1 MSNNSL
7 PIHGINQSQR
17 NMRDSISRLVTG
29 IKVLGGND
37 VADQTMANT
46 LNAEGASFNRVV
58 KNTQKGIDL
67 LTLVESAL
75 TELNSLATRLKELGV
90 ADTLSTNSSD
100 DTAALDSETEAIS
113 DTIDSII
120 STLTFNSMSVLS
132 ASTEPTFAIGIN
144 QAGGFT
150 TISTSQTIA
159 ATNITDASNAL
170 ATATLALSHLTKSQ
184 GKLSG
189 SMSSLKGY
197 QNVASASAANMLEAV
212 RNLQDTDYA
221 LEIAKVTKNSIINN
235 YAVAM
240 SVYNNQQ
247 DKDKLK
253 LLA

>member
-1 MSNNSL
+1 
-7 PIHGINQSQR
+7 
-17 NMRDSISRLVTG
+17 
-29 IKVLGGND
+29 
-37 VADQTMANT
+37 
-46 LNAEGASFNRVV
+46 
-58 KNTQKGIDL
+58 
-67 LTLVESAL
+67 
-75 TELNSLATRLKELGV
+75 
-90 ADTLSTNSSD
+90 
-100 DTAALDSETEAIS
+100 
-113 DTIDSII
+113 
-120 STLTFNSMSVLS
+120 
-132 ASTEPTFAIGIN
+132 
-144 QAGGFT
+144 
-150 TISTSQTIA
+150 
-159 ATNITDASNAL
+159 NITDASNAL

-235 YAVAM
+235 YAIAM